1 MAWESPKVV
10 DQREKSWKEEPER
23 RAGLRP
29 ASAKQSIIRGDMN
42 DSKQPQPMPTGP
54 ERELQLYA
62 QGLAGGKPSVPVP
75 LDLLEAKAKEIL
87 PPRSYDYVAGGAGGE
102 DTMRANRDAFY
113 SWQIVP
119 RMLRDVAKR
128 DLSVE
133 VLGTRLPAPILLGP
147 VGVQQIVH
155 DEADVASARAAAS
168 LRLPFVLSTMSS
180 RTIEEVAQSAAKVA
194 ESPRWFQLYW
204 GKNPELTASMLQ
216 RAERAG
222 YSALV
227 VTLDTHSLGWRERDL
242 QHGYLPFMLGQ
253 GLANYFSDPVF
264 RGMLAQTPE
273 ENPTAAIQL
282 WGSLFSNPALTWKDI
297 GFLRQHTRVPI
308 ILKGILHAN
317 DAALAVNAGVEAIIV
332 SNHGGRQVDG
342 GIGAL
347 DTLPSVVREVNGRV
361 PVLFDSGVRRGA
373 DVFKALAL
381 GARAVLLGRLYL
393 LGLAVAGEQGVRDV
407 LLNLIADFDLTMAL
421 SGYTSCREL
430 DSSALC
436 KGNSAES
443 RDPGQF

>member
-1 MAWESPKVV
+1 MS
-10 DQREKSWKEEPER
+10 
-23 RAGLRP
+23 
-29 ASAKQSIIRGDMN
+29 
-42 DSKQPQPMPTGP
+42 DSKKPQAMPTGP

-75 LDLLEAKAKEIL
+75 LELLEAKAKEIL
-87 PPRSYDYVAGGAGGE
+87 APRAYDYVAGGAGGE
-102 DTMRANRDAFY
+102 DTLRANREAFY
-113 SWQIVP
+113 RWRIVP

-133 VLGTRLPAPILLGP
+133 LLGARSPAPILLGP

-155 DEADVASARAAAS
+155 EDADVASARAAAS
-168 LRLPFVLSTMSS
+168 LGLPFVLSTMSS
-180 RTIEEVAQSAAKVA
+180 RTIEQVAQAVTSVAK
-194 ESPRWFQLYW
+194 SPRWFQLYW
-204 GKNPELTASMLQ
+204 GKNPEVTASMLQ

-242 QHGYLPFMLGQ
+242 HHGYLPFMLGQ

-264 RGMLAQTPE
+264 RGMLAQPPE
-273 ENPTAAIQL
+273 ANPMAAIQL
-282 WGSLFSNPALTWKDI
+282 WGSLFSNPSLTWKDI

-308 ILKGILHAN
+308 ILKGILHAK
-317 DAALAVNAGVEAIIV
+317 DAALALNAGVDAIIV

-347 DTLPSVVREVNGRV
+347 DALPGVVREVNGRV
-361 PVLFDSGVRRGA
+361 PVLFDSGVRHGA

-381 GARAVLLGRLYL
+381 GARAVLLGRLYMW
-393 LGLAVAGEQGVRDV
+393 GLAVAGEQGVRDV
-407 LLNLIADFDLTMAL
+407 LLNLIADFDLTLAL
-421 SGYTSCREL
+421 SGYASCREL
-430 DSSALC
+430 DASALC
-436 KGNSAES
+436 RSDAMES
-443 RDPGQF
+443 LDMGQF